1 MDEKLKELARK
12 IADLGFD
19 YDRMSISGQQT
30 YDEILIIM
38 ATLQKG

>member
-19 YDRMSISGQQT
+19 YDRMSTSGQAT
-30 YDEILIIM
+30 YEEIMSIVAQL
-38 ATLQKG
+38 KG